1 MEGGNELK
9 KKQSFTLQE
18 SKRLIELVL
27 ENMEILRG
35 TDKKGCSGARREAKG
50 IEITKV
56 NSDGGCG
63 AIKRTVDECK
73 KLDCLSISKI
83 NRNDDF

>member
-1 MEGGNELK
+1 M
-9 KKQSFTLQE
+9 QE

-35 TDKKGCSGARREAKG
+35 TDKKGCSGARREAKW
-50 IEITKV
+50 IEITKKV

-73 KLDCLSISKI
+73 KLDCPSISKI